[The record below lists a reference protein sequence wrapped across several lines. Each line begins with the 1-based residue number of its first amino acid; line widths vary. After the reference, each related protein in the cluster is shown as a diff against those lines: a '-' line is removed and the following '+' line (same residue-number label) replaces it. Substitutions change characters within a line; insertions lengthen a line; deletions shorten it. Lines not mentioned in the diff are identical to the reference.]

1 MIAHRRDDGQEQDWK
16 EHSVHVAGLCFQA
29 AEKLW
34 LGKMGRLI
42 GLLHDLGKGTADWMS
57 YLRNTGSREM

>member
-29 AEKLW
+29 AEKLR
-34 LGKMGRLI
+34 LGKMARLI

-57 YLRNTGSREM
+57 